1 MPIKSETPDHDLTP
15 AEMLAE
21 IRQLQEKL
29 VEADLRASE
38 IERVSEELRTSNVRF
53 RKIFDHSNDGIFL
66 VDPEGDEIIDVNTR
80 ASRMLG
86 YTREELLSLPMSMVH
101 PHDMA
106 RMRAF
111 SRSVYEEGKGWT
123 DELSCMTKAGRV
135 LAVEMSASL
144 VELDGRIHMMALVH
158 DVSDRDRL
166 TRELQYL
173 KGEIRTELGFG
184 PIIGRSEA
192 LRQMLEQTEKV
203 APTHATVL
211 ITGESGS
218 GKELVARAI
227 HELSNRS
234 SKPLV
239 RVNCASIPSEL
250 FESEFFGHV
259 RGSFTGAHTD
269 RVGRF
274 EVADEG
280 TLFLDEVGEIPI
292 RLQAKLLRV
301 LQEGQ
306 LERIGESHSRT
317 VDVRVIA
324 ASNRDLRAAVAD
336 RTFRSD
342 LYHRLSV
349 VPIHVPPLRE
359 RSADVVLL
367 AEHFL
372 KQCCDR
378 LKVSP
383 LRLRS
388 SDVELLESY
397 SWPGNVR
404 ELENV
409 IERGVILGRDGRLT
423 LDIGESGQNTT
434 VVTGSRD
441 PAGVDPDAP
450 TLEDVARLER
460 AVIVRALESAGGRI
474 YGPAGAAAKLGLKP
488 TTLAS
493 RMKRMGIKRR
503 TDTGDKDVALS
514 GRSTPTV

>member
-1 MPIKSETPDHDLTP
+1 
-15 AEMLAE
+15 
-21 IRQLQEKL
+21 
-29 VEADLRASE
+29 
-38 IERVSEELRTSNVRF
+38 
-53 RKIFDHSNDGIFL
+53 
-66 VDPEGDEIIDVNTR
+66 
-80 ASRMLG
+80 
-86 YTREELLSLPMSMVH
+86 
-101 PHDMA
+101 
-106 RMRAF
+106 
-111 SRSVYEEGKGWT
+111 
-123 DELSCMTKAGRV
+123 
-135 LAVEMSASL
+135 
-144 VELDGRIHMMALVH
+144 
-158 DVSDRDRL
+158 
-166 TRELQYL
+166 
-173 KGEIRTELGFG
+173 
-184 PIIGRSEA
+184 
-192 LRQMLEQTEKV
+192 
-203 APTHATVL
+203 
-211 ITGESGS
+211 
-218 GKELVARAI
+218 
-227 HELSNRS
+227 
-234 SKPLV
+234 
-239 RVNCASIPSEL
+239 
-250 FESEFFGHV
+250 
-259 RGSFTGAHTD
+259 
-269 RVGRF
+269 VGRF

-388 SDVELLESY
+388 SDVELLESH

-474 YGPAGAAAKLGLKP
+474 YGPAGAAAKLGLKA